1 MWRSLSYY
9 SICKKSL
16 ISSCDNI
23 LAIIKD
29 LTDYHG
35 RPMDISNKNVV
46 RSLRGALNS
55 IFVNTKFMKIEGL
68 VHENKK
74 A

>member
-1 MWRSLSYY
+1 
-9 SICKKSL
+9 
-16 ISSCDNI
+16 
-23 LAIIKD
+23 
-29 LTDYHG
+29 
-35 RPMDISNKNVV
+35 MDISNKNVV

-74 A
+74 VRRQFHYVEDWNTILCVEQPSLKDNH